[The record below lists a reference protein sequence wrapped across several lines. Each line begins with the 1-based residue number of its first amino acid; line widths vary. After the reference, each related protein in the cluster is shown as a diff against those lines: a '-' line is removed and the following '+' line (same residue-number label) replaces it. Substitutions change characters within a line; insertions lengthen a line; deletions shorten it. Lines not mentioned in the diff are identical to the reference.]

1 MNDVV
6 KYLQECGTFYLATV
20 EGDQPHVRPFGAVCE
35 FEGKLYIVT
44 NNKKDVY
51 NQMKVNG
58 KVEMCGMNKG
68 TWIRVKGAVKE
79 DTRREARVAM
89 MEANK
94 NALQSMYIMYLL
106 TDGPI
111 RFNELQRKMPEEM
124 THTTLS
130 RQLKKLEEEGLIE
143 RIEYQQI
150 PPKVEYKLSDIG
162 EKFRKVLK
170 ELEIWGNE
178 YIQYLNDKE

>member
-1 MNDVV
+1 M
-6 KYLQECGTFYLATV
+6 G
-20 EGDQPHVRPFGAVCE
+20 
-35 FEGKLYIVT
+35 
-44 NNKKDVY
+44 
-51 NQMKVNG
+51 
-58 KVEMCGMNKG
+58 
-68 TWIRVKGAVKE
+68 
-79 DTRREARVAM
+79 
-89 MEANK
+89 ANK
-94 NALQSMYIMYLL
+94 QVRYFTILVLERNVYMQKKNLFGLCPYVTSQKVLTGKWSMYIMYLL

-150 PPKVEYKLSDIG
+150 PPKVEYKLSNIG

-178 YIQYLNDKE
+178 YIQYLNDKEC

>member
-68 TWIRVKGAVKE
+68 TWIRGKGEVKE

-94 NALQSMYIMYLL
+94 NALQSMYTVDDNLMTVFVFESGIATIYSF
-106 TDGPI
+106 T
-111 RFNELQRKMPEEM
+111 EE
-124 THTTLS
+124 
-130 RQLKKLEEEGLIE
+130 
-143 RIEYQQI
+143 
-150 PPKVEYKLSDIG
+150 PKVINL
-162 EKFRKVLK
+162 
-170 ELEIWGNE
+170 
-178 YIQYLNDKE
+178 